1 VVELAVLSVELSVLL
16 LVVESVVV
24 LAVAW
29 ELALA
34 NELAVAWELA

>member
-1 VVELAVLSVELSVLL
+1 MNNMNCKEKKGENII
-16 LVVESVVV
+16 EIPTSVVV